1 MSNVGSTKLIYKV
14 LIEDESVDTFG
25 IIATDNQQ
33 NEYVFEDITTFYEK
47 LEEFVDFL
55 NREKP
60 TINCFKILLDN
71 FMENL

>member
-1 MSNVGSTKLIYKV
+1 MIYEILSHKV
-14 LIEDESVDTFG
+14 LIEDESFDTFG

-33 NEYVFEDITTFYEK
+33 DEYVFEDITTFYEK

-60 TINCFKILLDN
+60 TINCFKILLDD
-71 FMENL
+71 FMEKL

>member
-1 MSNVGSTKLIYKV
+1 MKYEILSHKV
-14 LIEDESVDTFG
+14 LIEDESFDTFG

>member
-1 MSNVGSTKLIYKV
+1 MKYGILSHKV
-14 LIEDESVDTFG
+14 LIEDESFDTFG

-47 LEEFVDFL
+47 LEEFVAFL

>member
-1 MSNVGSTKLIYKV
+1 MKYEILSHKV
-14 LIEDESVDTFG
+14 LIEDESFDTFG
-25 IIATDNQQ
+25 IIAIDNQ
-33 NEYVFEDITTFYEK
+33 NKRYVFEDITTFYEK
-47 LEEFVDFL
+47 LEKFVDFL

>member
-1 MSNVGSTKLIYKV
+1 MKYGILSHKV
-14 LIEDESVDTFG
+14 LIEDESFDTFG

-47 LEEFVDFL
+47 LEEFVAFL
-55 NREKP
+55 NREKT
-60 TINCFKILLDN
+60 TINCFKILIDN

>member
-1 MSNVGSTKLIYKV
+1 MEYEIFSHKV
-14 LIEDESVDTFG
+14 LIESESIESFG
-25 IIATDNQQ
+25 IVATEHEQ
-33 NEYVFEDITTFYEK
+33 NKYVFEDVTTFYEK

-60 TINCFKILLDN
+60 TINCFKILLDD

>member
-1 MSNVGSTKLIYKV
+1 MEYEIFSHKV
-14 LIEDESVDTFG
+14 LIEGENFDTYG
-25 IIATDNQQ
+25 IIATDNQ
-33 NEYVFEDITTFYEK
+33 NKRYVFEDITTFYEK
-47 LEEFVDFL
+47 LEEFVAFL

>member
-1 MSNVGSTKLIYKV
+1 MEYEIFSHKV
-14 LIEDESVDTFG
+14 LIESESVDTFG

-33 NEYVFEDITTFYEK
+33 NKYIFEDITTFCEK
-47 LEEFVDFL
+47 LEKFVDFL

-60 TINCFKILLDN
+60 TINCFKILLDD